1 MGNDCYGI
9 PKRSA
14 HAREDI
20 RGGYILRKTKIVCTL
35 GPACDNVDT
44 IKKLIQNGLDGARFN
59 FSHGTH
65 ESHGEMIAKLK
76 QAREEMGKPI
86 PMILDTKGPEIRIKT
101 FKSGSVELEQG
112 QQFTL
117 TTREVEGDET
127 VVSVTHAELP
137 QDLTIGKSVLL
148 DDGLIELKVDSL
160 TDTDI
165 ICTVINAGT
174 LSDRKGVNVPDVYVS
189 LPSLTDK
196 DTDDIIFGI
205 KMGFDYIAASFIRSE
220 TDVLK
225 IRQILEDNGGHE
237 IKIISKIESRDGVNN
252 IGRILDVSD
261 GIMVA
266 RGDLGVELNPEEVP
280 VTQKRL
286 IRMSNDKSK
295 PVITATQMLESMV
308 HNPRPTRAEVSD
320 VANAIY
326 DGSDAIMLS
335 GETASGHHPLES
347 VKMMARIAEMTE
359 ENIDYYGD
367 VSQKSKLSASHITN
381 TNAISHASFSIA
393 SDLDAACIAAITSSG
408 FTARMISKFRPNC
421 PILAITNNPV
431 TERQLNITW
440 GCVPHLHKE
449 QIENDNV
456 FDVAVTV
463 VENLGIAKTGDSV
476 VITASLPVDGAGT
489 TNTLKVQV
497 IGNIFTT
504 GEGYGDKTVRGRAN
518 VIKGVDEDGKYVKEI
533 LEGDILV
540 ATKTTDEMIGLI
552 KKASC
557 VIVGSG
563 DDSYE
568 QRNAITVC
576 KALGIPF
583 VICRENVTNLIPDY
597 ISITVDTANG
607 FIYNGKK

>member
-1 MGNDCYGI
+1 M
-9 PKRSA
+9 
-14 HAREDI
+14 
-20 RGGYILRKTKIVCTL
+20 RKTKIVCTL